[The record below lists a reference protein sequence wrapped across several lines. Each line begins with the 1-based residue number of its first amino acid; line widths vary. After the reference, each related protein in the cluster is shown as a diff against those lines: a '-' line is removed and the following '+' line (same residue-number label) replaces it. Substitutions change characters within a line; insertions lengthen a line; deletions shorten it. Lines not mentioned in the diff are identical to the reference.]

1 MFIGDRIRKIS
12 EVLQISLSELAD
24 LLGITAQNL
33 SVYVNNRRQP
43 KSIFLQHFKKIG
55 VNIDWLLTG
64 KGDMFIDNSIKDKLI
79 LQELNKTNK
88 YENIVNSIFS
98 RLDNLENLANKD
110 YSTNSNEGITNN
122 LIERIETLENKINS
136 LNIDEATINNIFQ
149 RIENLENYITIK
161 DKIIEY
167 LIENLERYKN
177 ENK

>member
-1 MFIGDRIRKIS
+1 MYIGERIRKIS

-24 LLGITAQNL
+24 LIGITAQNL

-55 VNIDWLLTG
+55 VNTEWLLTG
-64 KGDMFIDNSIKDKLI
+64 KGDMFVDNSIKDKLI

-88 YENIVNSIFS
+88 YENLINKIYE
-98 RLDNLENLANKD
+98 RIETLENLANKE
-110 YSTNSNEGITNN
+110 YTNTNEATTNN
-122 LIERIETLENKINS
+122 LIERIKTLENKINS
-136 LNIDEATINNIFQ
+136 LNIDVATIDKIFQ